1 MNDCVSP
8 RNIAIVG
15 GGLTGF
21 TAAIALGKA
30 GHKVTLFAQ
39 RTDFPDP
46 RTTAILASTAKF
58 FEELGLWQQLQ
69 PICHPLRTMRIVDGT
84 KRLIRSPQVDF
95 HASEIELEAFGYNF
109 RNSQLMEM
117 LTAELA
123 NLSSVELVNGIAEI
137 SSNRD
142 QETELVSGDIR
153 LKPDVIVGADGR
165 NSPTREAFEIMTRD
179 WNYDQ
184 SALVVDFEHTLPTNS
199 TSTEFHTEFGPFTIV
214 PQTQTRAGLVWM
226 SRPAEIE
233 MLIEKTSDELALLI
247 EQKMQSFL
255 GKIRLVSEPKSFPIC
270 GMVAQQFGKGN
281 AVLVG
286 ESAHVFPPIGAQ
298 GFNLGVRDI
307 QTLIDLLQNQ
317 TSSADIGQHYHQSRS
332 SDVQSRTQGVD
343 MLNRTLLSDF
353 LPVQLLRGIGLYSL
367 DKIKPLRV
375 FAMQQGIAP
384 EITKV

>member
-1 MNDCVSP
+1 MNP
-8 RNIAIVG
+8 RNIAVVG

-21 TAAIALGKA
+21 TSAIALGKA
-30 GHKVTLFAQ
+30 GHQVTLFAQ
-39 RTDFPDP
+39 SAEFPDP

-58 FEELGLWQQLQ
+58 FEGLGLWQQLQ
-69 PICHPLRTMRIVDGT
+69 LICHPLKTMRIVDGT

-95 HASEIELEAFGYNF
+95 HANEIELEAFGYNF
-109 RNSQLMEM
+109 RNSKLLEI

-123 NLSSVELVNGIAEI
+123 KLSDVKWVNGIAEI
-137 SSNRD
+137 NSSCD
-142 QETELVSGDIR
+142 QEVELVCDDIR
-153 LKPDVIVGADGR
+153 VKADIIVGADGR
-165 NSPTREAFEIMTRD
+165 NSPTRQAFEIKTRD
-179 WNYDQ
+179 WNYEQ
-184 SALVVDFEHTLPTNS
+184 SALVVDFEHALPTNS
-199 TSTEFHTEFGPFTIV
+199 TSTEFHTEHGPFTIV

-255 GKIRLVSEPKSFPIC
+255 GKIRLVSKPKSFPIS
-270 GMVAQQFGKGN
+270 GMVAQQFGKN
-281 AVLVG
+281 NTVLVG

-307 QTLIDLLQNQ
+307 QTLIELLQTQINTADFAQ
-317 TSSADIGQHYHQSRS
+317 LYHQRRSADIH
-332 SDVQSRTQGVD
+332 SRTQGVD

-353 LPVQLLRGIGLYSL
+353 LPIQLLRGIGLYSL

-375 FAMQQGIAP
+375 LAMQQGIAP
-384 EITKV
+384 EIMKV